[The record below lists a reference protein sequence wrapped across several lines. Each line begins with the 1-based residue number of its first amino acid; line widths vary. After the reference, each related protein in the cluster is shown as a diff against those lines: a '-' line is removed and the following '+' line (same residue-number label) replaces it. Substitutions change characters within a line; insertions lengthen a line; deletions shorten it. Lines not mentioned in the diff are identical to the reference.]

1 MRVCV
6 CSVGSTVECHAGM
19 YVMIIV
25 VGFRSEFMLSR
36 VTNPMSDVSVTVW
49 PMIGAHLGVPMTN
62 IPPTLLSRSFLF
74 FMSVAGGRLDIGICC
89 M

>member
-6 CSVGSTVECHAGM
+6 CSVGSTVECHAGI

-25 VGFRSEFMLSR
+25 VGFQSKFMLSR
-36 VTNPMSDVSVTVW
+36 VTSPSSDVSVTIW

-62 IPPTLLSRSFLF
+62 ISPTLLSQSFLF
-74 FMSVAGGRLDIGICC
+74 FMSVAGGRLGIGICW